1 VRHVTTVVIGAGHCG
16 LAMSWH
22 LARSGIDHVVLERGE
37 IANSWQTE
45 RWDSLRLLTPNWQS
59 RLPDFTYSGSD
70 PHGYM
75 TMTEVVAFLKS
86 YASRID
92 APVATGT
99 SVHCVSRVPGG
110 YMVATNRGV
119 WRCRCVVIATGACG
133 VPTVPAIAGRLPEN
147 VASMTPFQYRA
158 PHQLPAGS
166 VMIVGASATGVQLAR
181 EIRAAG
187 RDVILC
193 VGEHVRLPRTYRG
206 RDINWWMDAIGLM
219 DVRFDELDD
228 LARARRLPSPQLIGT
243 PEQATIDINSLH
255 ASGVEIVG
263 KLVAVDGA
271 TAKFSGALRN
281 TCALADLK
289 MNRLLDAIDAWV
301 GVDRRIETIQ
311 PATRFEPT
319 RLGRDIRLSV
329 DLRSSDIGTV
339 IWATGFRPDYSWLD
353 APVLD
358 AKGRIRHVGGIVD
371 APGMYVMGLPFMR
384 RRKSS
389 FIDGAADDAKDLVA
403 HLATYVARAAA

>member
-1 VRHVTTVVIGAGHCG
+1 MRHVTTVVIGAGHCG
-16 LAMSWH
+16 LAVSWH
-22 LARSGIDHVVLERGE
+22 LAQSGIDHVVLERGE

-59 RLPDFTYSGSD
+59 RLPDFTYTGAD

-75 TMTEVVAFLKS
+75 TMTEVVTHLKS
-86 YASRID
+86 YAGRIA
-92 APVATGT
+92 APVVANS
-99 SVHCVSRVPGG
+99 SVLCVGRAPGG
-110 YMVATNRGV
+110 YVVTTNRGV
-119 WRCRCVVIATGACG
+119 WACRCVVIATGACG
-133 VPTVPAIAGRLPEN
+133 VPIMPVLADQLPKSIA
-147 VASMTPFQYRA
+147 SITPFQYRS
-158 PHQLPAGS
+158 PHQLPASG

-187 RDVILC
+187 RDVTLC

-219 DVRFDELDD
+219 DVRFDQVDD

-243 PEQATIDINSLH
+243 PERETIDLNALQ
-255 ASGVEIVG
+255 AAGVEIVG
-263 KLVAVDGA
+263 RLVAVDGA

-281 TCALADLK
+281 HCTLADLK
-289 MNRLLDAIDAWV
+289 MNRLLDTIDAWV
-301 GVDRRIETIQ
+301 GEDERVEASE
-311 PATRFEPT
+311 PVTRFEPT
-319 RLGRDIRLSV
+319 RLGRDIRLSL
-329 DLRSSDIGTV
+329 DLRSSRIETV
-339 IWATGFRPDYSWLD
+339 IWATGFRADYAWLD
-353 APVLD
+353 VPVLD
-358 AKGRIRHVGGIVD
+358 AKGRIRHDGGIVD

-403 HLATYVARAAA
+403 HLATYLARAAA